1 MKARIKLSWWS
12 TMCLLLTTVLDSLR
26 PPTGTPV
33 ELLWLVVLIVLPGL
47 GAALGIM
54 SLRREERTSLMTL
67 LSAIN
72 LILALGGVLRLILT
86 FSPA

>member
-1 MKARIKLSWWS
+1 
-12 TMCLLLTTVLDSLR
+12 MCLLLTTVLDSLR
-26 PPTGTPV
+26 PPTGTFV

-47 GAALGIM
+47 GAVLGIM
-54 SLRREERTSLMTL
+54 SLRREQRTLSMTL
-67 LSAIN
+67 LSAGN